1 MGLNFFNAELKCSNC
16 GKVLNSGDEIVVHIT
31 LPSQKKMPVGI
42 LDKETLSECL
52 LNTLSKIPTGIFF

>member
-16 GKVLNSGDEIVVHIT
+16 SKVLNSGDEIVVHIT

-42 LDKETLSECL
+42 LDKV
-52 LNTLSKIPTGIFF
+52 LSKHSDKVYCKNCSE

>member
-16 GKVLNSGDEIVVHIT
+16 GKVLNSGDEIAVHIT

-42 LDKETLSECL
+42 LDKV
-52 LNTLSKIPTGIFF
+52 LSKHSDKVYFKKCSE

>member
-16 GKVLNSGDEIVVHIT
+16 GKVLNSGDEIVVHVT

-42 LDKETLSECL
+42 LDKV
-52 LNTLSKIPTGIFF
+52 LSKHSDKVYCKKCSE